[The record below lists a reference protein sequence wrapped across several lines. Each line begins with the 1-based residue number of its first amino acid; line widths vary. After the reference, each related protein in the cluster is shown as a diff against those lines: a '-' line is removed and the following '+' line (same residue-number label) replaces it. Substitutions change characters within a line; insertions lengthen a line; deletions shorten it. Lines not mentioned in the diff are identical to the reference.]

1 MALFNGLQAEILTK
15 VLRNHMKK
23 NGITLICV
31 TDNGE
36 KLEFKQFSTEQIILE
51 KSKIDEFLKLKVKE
65 KQENEL

>member
-1 MALFNGLQAEILTK
+1 MALFDGLQAEILTK

-36 KLEFKQFSTEQIILE
+36 KLEFKQFSTDQVILE
-51 KSKIDEFLKLKVKE
+51 KSKLQDYLRLKAQGE
-65 KQENEL
+65 QENEH

>member
-1 MALFNGLQAEILTK
+1 MALFDGLQAEILTK

-36 KLEFKQFSTEQIILE
+36 KLEFKQFSTDQIILE
-51 KSKIDEFLKLKVKE
+51 KSKVEEFLKNKP
-65 KQENEL
+65 QEIKN